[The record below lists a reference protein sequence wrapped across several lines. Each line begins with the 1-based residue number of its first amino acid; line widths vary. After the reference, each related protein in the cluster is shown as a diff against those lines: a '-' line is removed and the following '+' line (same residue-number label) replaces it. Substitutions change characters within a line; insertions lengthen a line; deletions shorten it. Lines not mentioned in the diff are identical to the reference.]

1 LARPGSDAGR
11 AFFICIC
18 VEAMKNKT
26 RRPAVQY
33 PPGYFLSLVRK
44 HDWPP
49 RFEPAPWVSARLSNG
64 LTQSEQSTLCVELG
78 RAAGRGYAS
87 GTIPLTGTPKMH
99 KPLGWM

>member
-1 LARPGSDAGR
+1 MPR
-11 AFFICIC
+11 ATLQHK
-18 VEAMKNKT
+18 A
-26 RRPAVQY
+26 PADY

-64 LTQSEQSTLCVELG
+64 LTQSEQSTLYVEIG